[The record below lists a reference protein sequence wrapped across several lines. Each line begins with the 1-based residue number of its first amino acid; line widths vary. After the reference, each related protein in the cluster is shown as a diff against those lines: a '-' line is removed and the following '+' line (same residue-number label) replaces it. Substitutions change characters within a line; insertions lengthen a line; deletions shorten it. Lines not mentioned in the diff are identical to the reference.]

1 MGRGDPQREKDDLV
15 RQRNSQQTMHFWS
28 DEPTAFADAPSYCV
42 VLFVQQTGF
51 ISYSYQDT
59 SLMTTGHRQA
69 APTIQFPGLLLLLF
83 DLWHVIPPLHPR
95 TLRGFYGYLPDSASL
110 FE

>member
-15 RQRNSQQTMHFWS
+15 QHRNSQQTMHFWS
-28 DEPTAFADAPSYCV
+28 DEPTAFADVPSPRRPLCSTDKLY
-42 VLFVQQTGF
+42 
-51 ISYSYQDT
+51 SYSYRDT
-59 SLMTTGHRQA
+59 SLMTTGHRKA
-69 APTIQFPGLLLLLF
+69 TPTTKFPGQLLF
-83 DLWHVIPPLHPR
+83 LLDLWHVILPPHPS